1 MPLDSLDPSRASNFL
16 PSGDQDDFLPL
27 SHLTP
32 NNLLGGSTP
41 ERETAGQLYATQ
53 IASTIVLKNPE
64 EHRSIIIG
72 LGLGKIETTQ
82 EQFFEILGL
91 VSRCL

>member
-1 MPLDSLDPSRASNFL
+1 MPLDSLAPSRASNFL
-16 PSGDQDDFLPL
+16 TPGDEDDLLPL

-32 NNLLGGSTP
+32 NNLLGGSTS
-41 ERETAGQLYATQ
+41 ERETVGQLYATQ
-53 IASTIVLKNPE
+53 IASTITLKNPD

-72 LGLGKIETTQ
+72 LGLDRIETTR
-82 EQFFEILGL
+82 EQFLDILEL